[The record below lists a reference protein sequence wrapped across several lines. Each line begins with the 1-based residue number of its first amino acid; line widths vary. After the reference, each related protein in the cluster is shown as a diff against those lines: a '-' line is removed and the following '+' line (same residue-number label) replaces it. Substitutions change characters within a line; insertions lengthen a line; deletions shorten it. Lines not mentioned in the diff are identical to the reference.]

1 MYKFFKNI
9 ILSIISF
16 MIILSCSSNEDSA
29 NKPMLLLHSID
40 ISIGKNR
47 IPFYIK
53 HKDSS
58 ILNIDPDLLEII
70 YYKADTN
77 KNHKVKEI
85 KWRNNPIKGGMYVAD
100 MNFLSSGIWIVEIK
114 YENIKSPLKSQLIV
128 KSKTDALDI
137 GEKAPIIQTKVIND
151 KNLIETITSDPNP
164 DPSLYQISLDR
175 ALEKNI
181 PILIT
186 LSTPGYCQSST
197 CGPQTQV
204 LSDLNNNF
212 MNDQV
217 QFIHI
222 EIYDNPDEMK
232 ASGDISIGIQSSQIS
247 EWGIKTEPWTFL
259 IDNNGTIVERYEGF
273 VSLEEL
279 REDINNLLN

>member
-1 MYKFFKNI
+1 
-9 ILSIISF
+9 

-70 YYKADTN
+70 YYKADTS

-114 YENIKSPLKSQLIV
+114 YDNIKSPLKSQLIV

-222 EIYDNPDEMK
+222 EIYPFTGYYFSVVSVLSFLNGVTYLNK
-232 ASGDISIGIQSSQIS
+232 ISI
-247 EWGIKTEPWTFL
+247 FFFFHF
-259 IDNNGTIVERYEGF
+259 YYF
-273 VSLEEL
+273 SLSFCF
-279 REDINNLLN
+279 